1 MKRLQKM
8 RAINPALETLASL
21 TLDQGST
28 KEQHVINTA
37 KDIFAATNDMEVFK
51 YTYRHLT
58 IKRLWALKKKKYES
72 GIYKGKRV
80 FATRDS
86 SKHVVEVLRAQGY
99 SIKFP
104 NNLDFIHNLLK
115 ERKITKFAEFK
126 ELLIERSPEV
136 FGSYAQMQIDAMLEY
151 GHLGE

>member
-21 TLDQGST
+21 TLDQGIT
-28 KEQHVINTA
+28 NEQHVMQIA
-37 KDIFAATNDMEVFK
+37 SDIFAATNDMEVFK

-58 IKRLWALKKKKYES
+58 ILRLWALKKQKYES

-86 SKHVVEVLRAQGY
+86 SKHVVSVLKAQGY
-99 SIKFP
+99 NVKFP
-104 NNLDFIHNLLK
+104 NNLDFLHNLFR
-115 ERKITKFAEFK
+115 EHKITKFAEFK
-126 ELLIERSPEV
+126 TIIQERSPAI
-136 FGSYAQMQIDAMLEY
+136 FGTYAQMQIDAMLEY